1 MASAIIYLAIIGM
14 WIAYFLPRW
23 IHTHDEFSG
32 KSVER
37 YKSALRVVAGDSQSA
52 YSMAIHTDLDAQYKK
67 SQSLM
72 RRRIYFL
79 LIVSTLLAT
88 SIGATMNLLHWAY
101 IAIPISGFIVYL
113 AHARRTINRERIQRR
128 RIEGLQRSTTGVS
141 TVNLSE
147 VLAPKSDI
155 KSDIK
160 KESKVE
166 SELWVPLAERE
177 ITGIVLLPQGS
188 AATRNSWTPSSIP
201 APTYV
206 NAPKAVTPRRVIDLT
221 VPGAWSEE
229 QERLEREALAAAAPS
244 ADEVFDQ
251 QLADEAAQKRDRAV
265 NS

>member
-14 WIAYFLPRW
+14 WVAYFLPRW

-37 YKSALRVVAGDSQSA
+37 YKSALRVVAGESESA
-52 YSMAIHTDLDAQYKK
+52 YSLAIHTDLDAAYKR

-72 RRRIYFL
+72 RRRIIFI
-79 LIVSTLLAT
+79 LIFSTFLAT
-88 SIGATMNLLHWAY
+88 SVGAIMNLLNGLY
-101 IAIPISGFIVYL
+101 IAIPVSGLVVYL
-113 AHARRTINRERIQRR
+113 AHTRRKLNYDRLQRR
-128 RIEGLQRSTTGVS
+128 RIEGLQRSTQGVS
-141 TVNLSE
+141 HVNLSE
-147 VLAPKSDI
+147 VVAPKSSHED
-155 KSDIK
+155 
-160 KESKVE
+160 

-188 AATRNSWTPSSIP
+188 AATRNSWTPNSIP

-221 VPGAWSEE
+221 TPGAWSDE

-251 QLADEAAQKRDRAV
+251 QLADEAAIKRDRAV
-265 NS
+265 NG

>member
-14 WIAYFLPRW
+14 WVAYFLPRW

-37 YKSALRVVAGDSQSA
+37 YKSALRVVAGESQSD
-52 YSMAIHTDLDAQYKK
+52 SMSAKAIHTDLDAPFKK
-67 SQSLM
+67 SQALL
-72 RRRIYFL
+72 RRRIIFI
-79 LIVSTLLAT
+79 LILSTLIAT
-88 SIGATMNLLHWAY
+88 SVGAVMNLLSWL
-101 IAIPISGFIVYL
+101 AIGIPVSGFIVYL
-113 AHARRTINRERIQRR
+113 AHTRRTINRDRVQRR
-128 RIEGLQRSTTGVS
+128 RIEGLQRSTQGVS
-141 TVNLSE
+141 HVNLSE
-147 VLAPKSDI
+147 VVAPKSD
-155 KSDIK
+155 
-160 KESKVE
+160 

-188 AATRNSWTPSSIP
+188 AATRNTWTPNSIP

-221 VPGAWSEE
+221 TPGQWSEE
-229 QERLEREALAAAAPS
+229 QEKLAREALAAAAPS

>member
-14 WIAYFLPRW
+14 WVAYFLPRW

-37 YKSALRVVAGDSQSA
+37 YKSALRVVAGESEAHSV
-52 YSMAIHTDLDAQYKK
+52 AIHTDLDAPFKQ
-67 SQSLM
+67 SQVLL
-72 RRRIYFL
+72 RRRIIFV
-79 LIVSTLLAT
+79 LILSTLIAT
-88 SIGATMNLLHWAY
+88 SVGAVMNLLSWL
-101 IAIPISGFIVYL
+101 AIGIPLSGFIVYL
-113 AHARRTINRERIQRR
+113 AHTRRTINRARIQRR
-128 RIEGLQRSTTGVS
+128 RIEGLQRSTQGIS
-141 TVNLSE
+141 HVNLSD
-147 VLAPKSDI
+147 VIAPKTN
-155 KSDIK
+155 
-160 KESKVE
+160 

-188 AATRNSWTPSSIP
+188 AATRNTWTPNSIP

-221 VPGAWSEE
+221 TPGQWSEE
-229 QERLEREALAAAAPS
+229 QEKLAREALAAAAPS